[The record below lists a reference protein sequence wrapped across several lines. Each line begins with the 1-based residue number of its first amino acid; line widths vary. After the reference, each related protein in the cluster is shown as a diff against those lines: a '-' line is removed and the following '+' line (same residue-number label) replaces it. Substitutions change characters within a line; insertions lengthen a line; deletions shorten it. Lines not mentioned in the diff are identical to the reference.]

1 MRTLISLCLS
11 VCLCHKHEALQESSE
26 WQHWIFF
33 PLKHQ
38 QQLEQSMSSQFS
50 LPFGQSGP
58 SWTPPGTQSSGS
70 ERLLGGHTCFH
81 QLSGAAAVGPCREC
95 AVCFGVLEVPAGWSL
110 PQSSVLMRS
119 RWSVDCF
126 SLLTVNIYSE
136 FFSFWASPVSDRD
149 TFWVWPFQQPKE
161 EKRDFFAVFK
171 ASEWARGCRVSL
183 KQAADTVVDQF
194 LTERRSAGVELT
206 EFQFSLSPTEIQQHM
221 SSNWTWLRESCW
233 DQWGD
238 SVWMWWSQ
246 TLTKQMIY
254 IMGLSNPDKYD
265 LVKIKKTLFGQQ
277 LVLEWKY
284 NLFLMQDFNFLL
296 LLTRSTSRF

>member
-1 MRTLISLCLS
+1 MRSLISLCLS

-70 ERLLGGHTCFH
+70 ERSLGGHTCFH

-136 FFSFWASPVSDRD
+136 FFSFWASPVSDRH
-149 TFWVWPFQQPKE
+149 FL
-161 EKRDFFAVFK
+161 
-171 ASEWARGCRVSL
+171 SL
-183 KQAADTVVDQF
+183 T
-194 LTERRSAGVELT
+194 
-206 EFQFSLSPTEIQQHM
+206 I
-221 SSNWTWLRESCW
+221 
-233 DQWGD
+233 
-238 SVWMWWSQ
+238 
-246 TLTKQMIY
+246 
-254 IMGLSNPDKYD
+254 
-265 LVKIKKTLFGQQ
+265 
-277 LVLEWKY
+277 
-284 NLFLMQDFNFLL
+284 
-296 LLTRSTSRF
+296 STA